1 MHKILTK
8 QIFPNFEPKSKAQLS
23 NNHNQSVISFQLFIP
38 TNIPQFFK
46 SRYRSKNIRIHSS
59 LKSLKSFCERS

>member
-38 TNIPQFFK
+38 TNIQQFFK
-46 SRYRSKNIRIHSS
+46 SRYRNIRIHSS